1 MLSSIAWLLLII
13 VAAPAQALLSAPKSE
28 LWERWTAHD
37 ETSTA
42 TVDHSDWTRFL
53 ADYLEKSPDGIN
65 RMRYADVNAADR
77 ERLDGYIAKLTS
89 TAISNYRRAEQL
101 PYWINFYN
109 ALTLKIVL
117 DHYPVKS
124 IQDIDISPGLFSS
137 GPWDKKL
144 VTVEDENLSLNDIE
158 HRILR
163 PIWKDPR
170 VHYAVNCASIG
181 CPNLMPQAFTAE
193 NTETLLE
200 QGARDYINHPRG
212 VEIVDG
218 KPVTSKIYDWFKGDF
233 GNNDEEV
240 LAHLRRYAEPAL
252 REKLNGISRL
262 NGHRYDWMLNGV
274 AGE

>member
-1 MLSSIAWLLLII
+1 MPSIACLLLII
-13 VAAPAQALLSAPKSE
+13 VAAPAQALFSAPKSE

-53 ADYLEKSPDGIN
+53 ADYLKTSPDGIN
-65 RMRYADVNAADR
+65 RMRYAGVNAVDR
-77 ERLDGYIAKLTS
+77 EQLDSYIAKLAS
-89 TAISNYRRAEQL
+89 TAISNYRRSEQL

-109 ALTLKIVL
+109 ALTVKIVL

-124 IQDIDISPGLFSS
+124 IQDIDISPGFFSS

-144 VTVEDENLSLNDIE
+144 VTVEGENLSLNDIE

-181 CPNLMPQAFTAE
+181 CPNLMPLAFTAE

-218 KPVTSKIYDWFKGDF
+218 KPVTSKIYDWFKADF
-233 GNNDEEV
+233 GNNDQEV

-262 NGHRYDWMLNGV
+262 NGHRYDWTLNGV
-274 AGE
+274 AGN